1 MASPP
6 DPLLDPPPEE
16 ADFFPEIV
24 SQYQEGRDELN
35 LAEFPI
41 AAIGSRLDPS
51 IKTIRFEDKMV
62 DKSTGQ
68 LIHRQ
73 LTISASDKY
82 GLPTAADDEVLLALL
97 QMSRLQKF
105 ASPQVTFTITQLLT
119 ILGWEQTTYNRRRIQ
134 EGINRWTGVTLY
146 YENAWRDKKSGQW
159 VDASLHVIEYA
170 EFHRQGK
177 ESMMAPSGC
186 SVVKWN
192 DLIFRNFSE
201 GNLKVLD
208 FHLYRSLKSGTA
220 KRLFRFLDK
229 RFYMRTKLSFALI
242 AFAGDKIGLTRPY
255 KINAKTGTSTLDI
268 AQLKRQLHKGIVE
281 LEDALFIVKRPESE
295 RFTKDFTGS
304 WQVHFERYTD
314 PKGAE
319 VQPDLG
325 LVVEDVSVMEG
336 RLIGHGVSKTQA
348 RRLISEHDDARIEQ
362 QLDALEFHLAKGGD
376 SAPKNRAGW
385 LVKAINED
393 YPAPSGFKSRAQIES
408 DAATR
413 AAHQKRK
420 AEIEARKLQAEVQR
434 RQAEETEHQA
444 KQALVDDYLKT
455 LSPAQLAD
463 LEAKAL
469 EGTPAVMGRSGSP
482 LRRAAIRNHV
492 MDLLGKA

>member
-1 MASPP
+1 MDSPSAP
-6 DPLLDPPPEE
+6 DSESSPPEE
-16 ADFFPEIV
+16 DFFPEIV
-24 SQYQEGRDELN
+24 SQYHEGRDELN

-41 AAIGSRLDPS
+41 AAIGSRLDPT
-51 IKTIRFEDKMV
+51 IKTIRFEDKMI
-62 DKSTGQ
+62 DKGSGQ

-73 LTISASDKY
+73 LTITASDKY
-82 GLPTAADDEVLLALL
+82 GLPTASDDEVLLALL

-105 ASPQVTFTITQLLT
+105 ASPQVTFTITQLLK

-134 EGINRWTGVTLY
+134 EAINRWTGVTLY

-177 ESMMAPSGC
+177 DSMIAPAGC

-255 KINAKTGTSTLDI
+255 KINPKTGTSTLDI
-268 AQLKRQLHKGIVE
+268 AQLKRQLLKGIRELEEAKFIVE
-281 LEDALFIVKRPESE
+281 LPESQ
-295 RFTKDFTGS
+295 RFTKDFTGT
-304 WQVHFERYTD
+304 WQVHFERLQDAKAT
-314 PKGAE
+314 E

-325 LVVEDVSVMEG
+325 LVVDDVSVLEG
-336 RLIGHGVSKTQA
+336 RLIGHGVSKAQA
-348 RRLISEHDDARIEQ
+348 RRLISEHDDERIER
-362 QLDALEFHLAKGGD
+362 QLDALEFHLAKGGEA
-376 SAPKNRAGW
+376 APKNRAGW
-385 LVKAINED
+385 LVKAVGED
-393 YPAPSGFKSRAQIES
+393 YPSPSGFKSRAQIEKE
-408 DAATR
+408 AADR
-413 AAHQKRK
+413 AERQKRK
-420 AEIEARKLQAEVQR
+420 AEAELRKQRAEVER
-434 RQAEETEHQA
+434 RQADEIAHQA
-444 KQALVDDYLKT
+444 QQVRVDEYLSK
-455 LSPAQLAD
+455 LSPAELTE
-463 LEAKAL
+463 LESKAL
-469 EGTPAVMGRSGSP
+469 HGLPVAVGRSGSP
-482 LRRAAIRNHV
+482 LRRAAIRSYV
-492 MDLLGKA
+492 LELLGK

>member
-6 DPLLDPPPEE
+6 DPLPDPPLEE

-105 ASPQVTFTITQLLT
+105 VSPQVTFTITQLLT

-170 EFHRQGK
+170 EF
-177 ESMMAPSGC
+177 
-186 SVVKWN
+186 
-192 DLIFRNFSE
+192 
-201 GNLKVLD
+201 
-208 FHLYRSLKSGTA
+208 TA
-220 KRLFRFLDK
+220 RA
-229 RFYMRTKLSFALI
+229 RTACWP
-242 AFAGDKIGLTRPY
+242 RP
-255 KINAKTGTSTLDI
+255 A
-268 AQLKRQLHKGIVE
+268 
-281 LEDALFIVKRPESE
+281 
-295 RFTKDFTGS
+295 
-304 WQVHFERYTD
+304 
-314 PKGAE
+314 
-319 VQPDLG
+319 
-325 LVVEDVSVMEG
+325 
-336 RLIGHGVSKTQA
+336 A
-348 RRLISEHDDARIEQ
+348 R
-362 QLDALEFHLAKGGD
+362 
-376 SAPKNRAGW
+376 W
-385 LVKAINED
+385 
-393 YPAPSGFKSRAQIES
+393 
-408 DAATR
+408 
-413 AAHQKRK
+413 
-420 AEIEARKLQAEVQR
+420 
-434 RQAEETEHQA
+434 
-444 KQALVDDYLKT
+444 
-455 LSPAQLAD
+455 
-463 LEAKAL
+463 
-469 EGTPAVMGRSGSP
+469 
-482 LRRAAIRNHV
+482 
-492 MDLLGKA
+492 

>member
-1 MASPP
+1 MASSP
-6 DPLLDPPPEE
+6 DPLPDPQREE

-105 ASPQVTFTITQLLT
+105 ATPQVTFTITQLLT
-119 ILGWEQTTYNRRRIQ
+119 ILGWEQTTYNRRRVQ
-134 EGINRWTGVTLY
+134 EAINRWTGVTLY

-159 VDASLHVIEYA
+159 VDASLHLIEYA
-170 EFHRQGK
+170 EFYRQGK
-177 ESMMAPSGC
+177 DSMIAPSGC

-208 FHLYRSLKSGTA
+208 FHLYRMLKSGTA
-220 KRLFRFLDK
+220 KRLYRFLDK
-229 RFYMRTKLSFALI
+229 RFYMRSKLSFGLI

-281 LEDALFIVKRPESE
+281 LEDALFIVRCPESE
-295 RFTKDFTGS
+295 RFTKDFSGT
-304 WQVHFERYTD
+304 WQVHFERYVD
-314 PKGAE
+314 PKTAV

-325 LVVEDVSVMEG
+325 LVVDDVSVLEG
-336 RLIGHGVSKTQA
+336 RLIGHGVSKAQA
-348 RRLISEHDDARIEQ
+348 RRLISEHDDARIEH

-376 SAPKNRAGW
+376 NAPKNRAGW

-393 YPAPSGFKSRAQIES
+393 YPAPKGFKSRVQIQQE
-408 DAATR
+408 AATR
-413 AAHQKRK
+413 ATHQKRK
-420 AEIEARKLQAEVQR
+420 LEVEARKQQAQIQR
-434 RQAEETEHQA
+434 QQADESAYQA
-444 KQALVDDYLKT
+444 QQARVDAYLKT
-455 LSPAQLAD
+455 LTPQALAE
-463 LEAKAL
+463 LEKKAL
-469 EGTPAVMGRSGSP
+469 EGTPAAVGRSGSP
-482 LRRAAIRNHV
+482 LRAAAIRSHV
-492 MDLLGKA
+492 LELLGK